1 MQRHKIFPIG
11 NIFAGWILGRS
22 TLHPYPS
29 QLICHHSFFKEKRPE
44 DGKPEGQIAA
54 GSWTRGNKGS
64 IEESASE
71 RRGTAILTTGS
82 RLCRRI
88 FYADT
93 YNTSPRLFIFS
104 SLTLSKLLTLTL
116 SSSSLQGIVCKHPLF
131 LSRSS
136 VRHNSSKLG
145 STLSQSQF
153 PDDFAQPSP
162 LAIQKTC
169 SSVLLSNLT
178 THFAFHTTH
187 HSSISRQRFL

>member
-1 MQRHKIFPIG
+1 MQRHKIFPVG

-22 TLHPYPS
+22 TLRPYPS

-44 DGKPEGQIAA
+44 DGKPEGRIAA

-71 RRGTAILTTGS
+71 RRGTATLTTGS

-93 YNTSPRLFIFS
+93 YNTEGLKAPGYLFSRL
-104 SLTLSKLLTLTL
+104 
-116 SSSSLQGIVCKHPLF
+116 
-131 LSRSS
+131 
-136 VRHNSSKLG
+136 
-145 STLSQSQF
+145 

-162 LAIQKTC
+162 LANQKTC

-178 THFAFHTTH
+178 THFSLLTSHY
-187 HSSISRQRFL
+187 SSISRQRFL